1 MVNGYYNF
9 GRLKGIIEN
18 LKESINDME
27 KAFNS

>member
-1 MVNGYYNF
+1 MVNGDYNF
-9 GRLKGIIEN
+9 GRLKGIIAN